1 MGACRRGR
9 GVEDWHL
16 RPRPTV
22 KERERSDEIV
32 LNVLMAVTCLGIVFG
47 ADVLCALMRIISS
60 I

>member
-1 MGACRRGR
+1 MGVFRRGR
-9 GVEDWHL
+9 GAEDWRL

-32 LNVLMAVTCLGIVFG
+32 LDVLMAVMCLGTIFG
-47 ADVLCALMRIISS
+47 ADVLCALVRIIST